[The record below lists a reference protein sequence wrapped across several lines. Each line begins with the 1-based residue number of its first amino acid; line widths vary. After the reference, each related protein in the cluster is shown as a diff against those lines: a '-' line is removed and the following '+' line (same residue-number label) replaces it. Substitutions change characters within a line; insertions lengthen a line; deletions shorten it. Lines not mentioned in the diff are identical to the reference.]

1 MIGFDIT
8 THIKR
13 INEEVDN
20 AVLGEIKE
28 IAKENG
34 LEREIILNEKNIVS
48 ALKKQ
53 IPKKATE
60 ETINRGID
68 ISGEYD
74 IDFNLCCPACGGVV
88 GTFEGEVDEYF
99 VKYCPNCGQ
108 ALDWGDTE

>member
-1 MIGFDIT
+1 MT
-8 THIKR
+8 
-13 INEEVDN
+13 
-20 AVLGEIKE
+20 
-28 IAKENG
+28 
-34 LEREIILNEKNIVS
+34 LERAIEILNPEHREHYESIEPVNEACRMGMN
-48 ALKKQ
+48 ALEKQ

-74 IDFNLCCPACGGVV
+74 IDFNLCCPACGGIV

-108 ALDWGDTE
+108 ALDWGIANDNS

>member
-1 MIGFDIT
+1 MT
-8 THIKR
+8 PQ
-13 INEEVDN
+13 E
-20 AVLGEIKE
+20 A
-28 IAKENG
+28 IAFFESFLKLIPANPYKKSAECS
-34 LEREIILNEKNIVS
+34 II

-74 IDFNLCCPACGGVV
+74 IDFNLCCPVCGGIV

-108 ALDWGDTE
+108 ALDWSDAE

>member
-1 MIGFDIT
+1 MTPQEAFNWCEQFTENLVKVDIDT
-8 THIKR
+8 KR
-13 INEEVDN
+13 RT
-20 AVLGEIKE
+20 LGLQAMQVCK
-28 IAKENG
+28 
-34 LEREIILNEKNIVS
+34 S
-48 ALKKQ
+48 ALEKQ

-74 IDFNLCCPACGGVV
+74 IDFNLCCPICGGII

-108 ALDWGDTE
+108 ALDWSDTE